1 MTLGEFVAVLERRGA
16 DLHRWPVAERLAGEI
31 LLETSTKAVQA
42 LADARRF
49 EGYLAVHDPVDAIAE
64 DRIQRVTAAVMAMR
78 IGQPRPSTRRF
89 SIERVAAALGMQ
101 AEMLMFLTRFA
112 APMLLAALLG
122 IFAGQQFSRPQPYIT
137 LLEPAA
143 LWSAEL

>member
-16 DLHRWPVAERLAGEI
+16 DLHRWPVAERLAGEV
-31 LLETSTKAVQA
+31 LLETSAKAALA

-49 EGYLAVHDPVDAIAE
+49 EEHLAVHDPIDAIAE
-64 DRIQRVTAAVMAMR
+64 DRIQRITAAVMAMR
-78 IGQPRPSTRRF
+78 TGQPGPSTRRF
-89 SIERVAAALGMQ
+89 SIERAAAFLGMQ
-101 AEMLMFLTRFA
+101 AEMLTFLTRFA
-112 APMLLAALLG
+112 TPMLLAALLG
-122 IFAGQQFSRPQPYIT
+122 ILVGQQFSRSQPYIA